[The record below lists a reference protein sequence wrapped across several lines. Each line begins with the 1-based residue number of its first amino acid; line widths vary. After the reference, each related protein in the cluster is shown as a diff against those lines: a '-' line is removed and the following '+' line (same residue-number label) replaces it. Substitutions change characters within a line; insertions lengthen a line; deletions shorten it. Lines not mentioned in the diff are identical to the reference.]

1 MSLFRRLLALFAL
14 MLVLPQNAW
23 AAPDG
28 VGAWHGAGVTP
39 IGELMLVVRIERG
52 ADGTLKGDIESRDQ
66 NPGRTM
72 PLTSVTLDKGRL
84 TFAVE
89 SLQAKYEGTWSEA
102 DKAWVGTFTQGIEMK
117 LALKSGDAPATA
129 VIAGL
134 DGRWGGE
141 VVLNGVTLRQG
152 LRFRTAPTGTIGL
165 YESPDQMV
173 SGVPVRGLTRDGN
186 AVRFTI
192 MNGMLVFSGTLA
204 DDGQSLAGNLAQPG
218 QTELAITFKR
228 QAAGQ
233 QAAAAKRP
241 QLPIAP
247 FPYRSEEVTIPN
259 PAAPGVTL
267 AGTLTLPAGKGP
279 FPAAILI
286 SGSGPQDR
294 DETLAGHKPFAVIA
308 DHLTRNGFAVLRLD
322 DRGTAKSTGEFSKA
336 TSADFASDANA
347 AFAGLAARPDIRA
360 SAIGFIGHSEGG
372 MVAPIAMA
380 GNPQVAYAVLL
391 AGPGTRLDQ
400 LMLSQQRLVGS
411 QMGRSEADLDK
422 AEPIFAKIF
431 AAVAKAKNNAE
442 TEAAIAAILTPQA
455 RADFGLPADAPAS
468 ILTARLGGPW
478 FRYFLNYDPVPN
490 LARIT
495 VPVLAINGALDRQVP
510 AADNLAAIRKAL
522 SANKD
527 ATITELPGLNH
538 LFQTAKTGGI
548 GEYQM
553 IEETFAPAALD
564 LMTTW
569 LQKRFTAP

>member
-1 MSLFRRLLALFAL
+1 MSLLRRLLALFAL

-89 SLQAKYEGTWSEA
+89 SLQAKYEGSWSEA
-102 DKAWVGTFTQGIEMK
+102 DKAWLGTFTQGIEMK
-117 LALKSGDAPATA
+117 LALKAGDAPATA

-134 DGRWGGE
+134 DGRWNGE

-228 QAAGQ
+228 QAAGAK
-233 QAAAAKRP
+233 AAEAKRP

-247 FPYRSEEVTIPN
+247 FPYRSEEVAIPN

-431 AAVAKAKNNAE
+431 AAVAKAKDNAE

>member
-1 MSLFRRLLALFAL
+1 MFQFRRLVALLALLLA
-14 MLVLPQNAW
+14 LPQTVW

-28 VGAWHGAGVTP
+28 AGTWHGAGATP

-72 PLTSVTLDKGRL
+72 PLTSVTLDKERL
-84 TFAVE
+84 IFAVE
-89 SLQAKYEGTWSEA
+89 ALQAKYEGTWSDA
-102 DKAWVGTFTQGIEMK
+102 DKAWIGTFTQGIEMK
-117 LALKSGDAPATA
+117 LALKAGDAPATP

-134 DGRWGGE
+134 DGRWLGE

-152 LRFRTAPTGTIGL
+152 LRFRTASTGTIGL

-173 SGVPVRGLTRDGN
+173 SGVPVRGLARDGN

-192 MNGMLVFSGTLA
+192 MNGMLVFAGTLA
-204 DDGQSLAGNLAQPG
+204 DDDQSLAGTLATPG
-218 QTELAITFKR
+218 QPELAVTFKK

-233 QAAAAKRP
+233 KAAAAKRP
-241 QLPIAP
+241 QLPVAP
-247 FPYRSEEVTIPN
+247 FPYRSEEVSIPN

-267 AGTLTLPAGKGP
+267 AGTLTLPEGKGP

-286 SGSGPQDR
+286 SGSGAQDR

-308 DHLTRNGFAVLRLD
+308 DHLTRNGFAVLRHD
-322 DRGTAKSTGEFSKA
+322 DRGTAKSTGDHSKG
-336 TSADFASDANA
+336 TSADFATDANA
-347 AFAGLAARPDIRA
+347 AFALLASRPDIRA
-360 SAIGFIGHSEGG
+360 DAIGFIGHSEGG
-372 MVAPIAMA
+372 MIAPIAMA
-380 GNPQVAYAVLL
+380 GNPKVAYAVLL
-391 AGPGTRLDQ
+391 AGPGTKLDQ
-400 LMLSQQRLVGS
+400 LMLSQQRLIGS

-422 AEPIFAKIF
+422 AEPVFARIF
-431 AAVAKAKNNAE
+431 AAVAKAKDNAE

-468 ILTARLGGPW
+468 LLTARLGGPW

-490 LARIT
+490 LSRIT

-510 AADNLAAIRKAL
+510 AAENLAAIRKAT
-522 SANKD
+522 ATNKD
-527 ATITELPGLNH
+527 VTIAELPGLNH
-538 LFQTAKTGGI
+538 LFQTAKTGGL
-548 GEYQM
+548 GEYQQ

-564 LMTTW
+564 LMTAW
-569 LQKRFTAP
+569 LQKRFAAR

>member
-1 MSLFRRLLALFAL
+1 MFQFRRLVALLALLLA
-14 MLVLPQNAW
+14 LPQTVW

-28 VGAWHGAGVTP
+28 AGTWHGAGATP

-72 PLTSVTLDKGRL
+72 PLTSVTLDKERL
-84 TFAVE
+84 IFAVE
-89 SLQAKYEGTWSEA
+89 ALQAKYEGTWSDA
-102 DKAWVGTFTQGIEMK
+102 DKAWIGTFTQGIEMK
-117 LALKSGDAPATA
+117 LALKAGDAPATP

-134 DGRWGGE
+134 DGRWLGE

-152 LRFRTAPTGTIGL
+152 LRFRTASTGTIGL

-173 SGVPVRGLTRDGN
+173 SGVPVRGLARDGN

-192 MNGMLVFSGTLA
+192 MNGMLVFAGTLA
-204 DDGQSLAGNLAQPG
+204 DDGQSLAGTLATPG
-218 QTELAITFKR
+218 QPELAVTFKK

-233 QAAAAKRP
+233 KAAAAKRP
-241 QLPIAP
+241 QLPVAP
-247 FPYRSEEVTIPN
+247 FPYRSEEVSIPN
-259 PAAPGVTL
+259 SAAPGVTL
-267 AGTLTLPAGKGP
+267 AGTLTLPEGKGP

-286 SGSGPQDR
+286 SGSGAQDR

-308 DHLTRNGFAVLRLD
+308 DHLTRNGFAVLRHD
-322 DRGTAKSTGEFSKA
+322 DRGTAKSTGDHSKA
-336 TSADFASDANA
+336 TSADFATDANA
-347 AFAGLAARPDIRA
+347 AFALLASRPDIRA
-360 SAIGFIGHSEGG
+360 DAIGFIGHSEGG
-372 MVAPIAMA
+372 MIAPIAMA
-380 GNPQVAYAVLL
+380 SNPKVAYAVLL
-391 AGPGTRLDQ
+391 AGPGTRLNQ
-400 LMLSQQRLVGS
+400 LMLSQQRLIGS

-431 AAVAKAKNNAE
+431 AAVAKAKDNAE

-468 ILTARLGGPW
+468 LLTARLGGPW

-510 AADNLAAIRKAL
+510 AAENLAAIRKAT
-522 SANKD
+522 ATNKD
-527 ATITELPGLNH
+527 VTIAELPGLNH
-538 LFQTAKTGGI
+538 LFQTAKTGGL
-548 GEYQM
+548 GEYQQ

-564 LMTTW
+564 LMTAW
-569 LQKRFTAP
+569 LQKRFAAR

>member
-1 MSLFRRLLALFAL
+1 MSLLRRFLTLFAL
-14 MLVLPQNAW
+14 ILALPQAAL

-28 VGAWHGAGVTP
+28 AGTWHGAGATP
-39 IGELMLVVRIERG
+39 IGELMLVVRIERV
-52 ADGTLKGDIESRDQ
+52 ADGTLKGDIESRNQ

-72 PLTSVTLDKGRL
+72 PLTSVALDKERL

-102 DKAWVGTFTQGIEMK
+102 EKAWVGTFTQGIEMK
-117 LALKSGDAPATA
+117 LALKAGDAPATA

-173 SGVPVRGLTRDGN
+173 SGVPVRGLARDGN

-204 DDGQSLAGNLAQPG
+204 DDGQSLAGTLAQPG
-218 QTELAITFKR
+218 QTELAITLKR
-228 QAAGQ
+228 QAAT
-233 QAAAAKRP
+233 AKAAAKRP
-241 QLPIAP
+241 QLPVAP
-247 FPYRSEEVTIPN
+247 FPYRSEEVSIPN

-267 AGTLTLPAGKGP
+267 AGTLTLPQGKGP

-308 DHLTRNGFAVLRLD
+308 DHLTRHGFAVLRHD
-322 DRGTAKSTGEFSKA
+322 DRGTDKSTGDFSKA

-347 AFAGLAARPDIRA
+347 AFAWLAARPEIA
-360 SAIGFIGHSEGG
+360 SGKIGFIGHSEGG
-372 MVAPIAMA
+372 MIAPIAMA
-380 GNPQVAYAVLL
+380 GNPKVAYAVLL

-422 AEPIFAKIF
+422 AEPVFAQIF
-431 AAVAKAKNNAE
+431 AAVAKSKDNAE
-442 TEAAIAAILTPQA
+442 TEAAIAAIFTPQA

-490 LARIT
+490 LARIK
-495 VPVLAINGALDRQVP
+495 VPVLAINGSLDRQVP

-522 SANKD
+522 AANKD
-527 ATITELPGLNH
+527 VTIVELPGLNH

-548 GEYQM
+548 GEYQQ

-569 LQKRFTAP
+569 LQKRFAGP

>member
-1 MSLFRRLLALFAL
+1 MFQFRRLVALLALLLA
-14 MLVLPQNAW
+14 LPQTVW

-28 VGAWHGAGVTP
+28 AGTWHGAGATP

-72 PLTSVTLDKGRL
+72 PLTSVTLDKERL
-84 TFAVE
+84 IFAVE
-89 SLQAKYEGTWSEA
+89 ALQAKYEGTWSDA
-102 DKAWVGTFTQGIEMK
+102 DKAWIGTFTQGIEMK
-117 LALKSGDAPATA
+117 LALKAGDAPATP

-134 DGRWGGE
+134 DGRWLGE

-152 LRFRTAPTGTIGL
+152 LRFRTASTGTIGL

-173 SGVPVRGLTRDGN
+173 SGVPVRGLARDGN

-192 MNGMLVFSGTLA
+192 MNGMLVFAGTLA
-204 DDGQSLAGNLAQPG
+204 DDDQSLASTLATPG
-218 QTELAITFKR
+218 QPELAVTFKK

-233 QAAAAKRP
+233 KAAAAKRP
-241 QLPIAP
+241 QLPVAP
-247 FPYRSEEVTIPN
+247 FPYRSEEVSIPN
-259 PAAPGVTL
+259 SAAPGVTL
-267 AGTLTLPAGKGP
+267 AGTLTLPEGKGP

-286 SGSGPQDR
+286 SGSGAQDR

-308 DHLTRNGFAVLRLD
+308 DHLTRNGFAVLRHD
-322 DRGTAKSTGEFSKA
+322 DRGTAKSTGDHSKA
-336 TSADFASDANA
+336 TSADFATDANA
-347 AFAGLAARPDIRA
+347 AFALLASRPDIRA
-360 SAIGFIGHSEGG
+360 DAIGFIGHSEGG
-372 MVAPIAMA
+372 MIAPIAMA
-380 GNPQVAYAVLL
+380 SNPKVAYAVLL
-391 AGPGTRLDQ
+391 AGPGTRLNQ
-400 LMLSQQRLVGS
+400 LMLSQQRLIGS

-431 AAVAKAKNNAE
+431 AAVAKAKDNAE

-468 ILTARLGGPW
+468 LLTARLGGPW

-510 AADNLAAIRKAL
+510 AAENLAAIRKAT
-522 SANKD
+522 ATNKD
-527 ATITELPGLNH
+527 VTIAELPGLNH
-538 LFQTAKTGGI
+538 LFQTAKTGGL
-548 GEYQM
+548 GEYQQ

-564 LMTTW
+564 LMTAW
-569 LQKRFTAP
+569 LQKRFAAR

>member
-1 MSLFRRLLALFAL
+1 MPLFRRILAVFALLLALPQAAL
-14 MLVLPQNAW
+14 
-23 AAPDG
+23 AAP
-28 VGAWHGAGVTP
+28 VGAGIWHGAGATP
-39 IGELMLVVRIERG
+39 IGDLMLVVQIERG
-52 ADGTLKGDIESRDQ
+52 ADGALKGDIESRDQ

-72 PLTSVTLDKGRL
+72 PLTSVTLDKERL

-89 SLQAKYEGTWSEA
+89 ALQAKYEGTWSEA
-102 DKAWVGTFTQGIEMK
+102 DKAWVGTFTQGIAMK
-117 LALKSGDAPATA
+117 LALKAGDAPATP
-129 VIAGL
+129 VFAGL
-134 DGRWGGE
+134 DGRWAGE

-173 SGVPVRGLTRDGN
+173 SGVPVRGLARDGN

-192 MNGMLVFSGTLA
+192 LNGMLVFSGALA
-204 DDGQSLAGNLAQPG
+204 DDGQSLTGTLSQPG

-228 QAAGQ
+228 QAAGAK
-233 QAAAAKRP
+233 AAAAKRP
-241 QLPIAP
+241 QLPTAP
-247 FPYRSEEVTIPN
+247 FPYRSEEVSIPN
-259 PAAPGVTL
+259 LATPGVTL
-267 AGTLTLPAGKGP
+267 AGTLTLPEGKGP

-286 SGSGPQDR
+286 SGSGAQDR

-322 DRGTAKSTGEFSKA
+322 DRGTAKSTGDFSKA

-347 AFAGLAARPDIRA
+347 AFASLAARPDI
-360 SAIGFIGHSEGG
+360 SSGKIGFIGHSEGG
-372 MVAPIAMA
+372 MIAPIAIA
-380 GNPQVAYAVLL
+380 GNPKVAYVILL
-391 AGPGTRLDQ
+391 AGPGTKLDQ
-400 LMLSQQRLVGS
+400 LMLSQQRLIGS

-422 AEPIFAKIF
+422 AEPVFAKIF
-431 AAVAKAKNNAE
+431 AAVAKAKDNAE
-442 TEAAIAAILTPQA
+442 AEAAIEAILTPQA

-510 AADNLAAIRKAL
+510 AGDNLAAIRKATA
-522 SANKD
+522 ANKD
-527 ATITELPGLNH
+527 VTIVELPGLNH

-553 IEETFAPAALD
+553 IEESFAPAALD
-564 LMTTW
+564 LMTAW
-569 LQKRFTAP
+569 LQKRFAAR